1 MGRLRQVHCTLK
13 AMRNK
18 MTACRLSAFLVGCLA
33 LFFTA
38 CVPYK
43 PTLALEKSP
52 HTIPASVSVQLLRD
66 ASPPDDKEDLAEG
79 TVSQTGSMEGD
90 LSALVT
96 QAIVADFSATGVFRS
111 IRKGGDHSDLILSG
125 TIHRFY
131 GQATIPS
138 WLMIPGVGWAVN
150 AFASPAQEWQGAVD
164 LELTV
169 TRPDGQVVGTYR
181 GRAAYQEIAEHD
193 SRYWSAPLY
202 PAHARL
208 NLAFTEAVQQI
219 RDQILRDRDRL
230 VASISS

>member
-1 MGRLRQVHCTLK
+1 MKNVLIWCG
-13 AMRNK
+13 
-18 MTACRLSAFLVGCLA
+18 AFAFV
-33 LFFTA
+33 A

-43 PTLALEKSP
+43 PTLLLEKSS
-52 HTIPASVSVQLLRD
+52 HTIPVSVSVQLLRD
-66 ASPPDDKEDLAEG
+66 ASPSDDKEDLAEG
-79 TVSQTGSMEGD
+79 TVSQTKSMEGD
-90 LSALVT
+90 LSELVA

-111 IRKGGDHSDLILSG
+111 IRKGGDHPDLILSG

-150 AFASPAQEWQGAVD
+150 ALASPAQEWQGAVD

-169 TRPDGQVVGTYR
+169 TRPDGRVIGAYR
-181 GRAAYQEIAEHD
+181 GHVTYQEIAEHD

-208 NLAFTEAVQQI
+208 NQAFTEAVQQI

-230 VASISS
+230 LTAIGK

>member
-1 MGRLRQVHCTLK
+1 M
-13 AMRNK
+13 
-18 MTACRLSAFLVGCLA
+18 S
-33 LFFTA
+33 
-38 CVPYK
+38 YK
-43 PTLALEKSP
+43 PALSLEKSP
-52 HTIPASVSVQLLRD
+52 HTIPASVAVLTLRD

-79 TVSQTGSMEGD
+79 TVSQTKSLEG
-90 LSALVT
+90 ALATMVT
-96 QAIVADFSATGVFRS
+96 QAIIADFSATGVFRS
-111 IRKGGDHSDLILSG
+111 IRAGRASQKDGDHPDLILSG

-169 TRPDGQVVGTYR
+169 TRPDGQVIGSYR
-181 GRAAYQEIAEHD
+181 GHATYQEIAEHD

-208 NLAFTEAVQQI
+208 NQAFTEAVQQI

-230 VASISS
+230 PDWIVETCAKGSRAPVERAPLP

>member
-1 MGRLRQVHCTLK
+1 MSGFGYRMKNLLMWC
-13 AMRNK
+13 
-18 MTACRLSAFLVGCLA
+18 SAFLLA
-33 LFFTA
+33 A

-43 PTLALEKSP
+43 PTLSLEKSP

-79 TVSQTGSMEGD
+79 TVSQTKSMEGD
-90 LSALVT
+90 LSELVA
-96 QAIVADFSATGVFRS
+96 QAIVADFSATGVFQS
-111 IRKGGDHSDLILSG
+111 IRADQAGRRDGDHPDLILSG

-181 GRAAYQEIAEHD
+181 GRAAYQEVAEHD
-193 SRYWSAPLY
+193 SRYWSMPLY

-219 RDQILRDRDRL
+219 RDQMLRDRDRL
-230 VASISS
+230 IK